1 MPDVKDFSTA
11 KAHETNIERVVQLE
25 AEQERKVPA
34 ANRLSEAIG
43 GFAGTTGFVLVQIV
57 FVGLWLALN
66 SGVMIVPFDPYPYVF
81 LGVVLALEAVLLT
94 SFVLIRQNRMSEK
107 ADQRGHL
114 DLQINLL
121 AEKEITKVIQLLQR
135 MSKEM
140 GIEQLVTDRET
151 KELSKDTEV
160 EDVAR
165 DLKEN
170 LAQEK

>member
-57 FVGLWLALN
+57 FVGLWLTLN
-66 SGVMIVPFDPYPYVF
+66 SGGMISPFDPYPYVF

-160 EDVAR
+160 EGAR

-170 LAQEK
+170 LARRTK

>member
-1 MPDVKDFSTA
+1 
-11 KAHETNIERVVQLE
+11 
-25 AEQERKVPA
+25 
-34 ANRLSEAIG
+34 
-43 GFAGTTGFVLVQIV
+43 
-57 FVGLWLALN
+57 
-66 SGVMIVPFDPYPYVF
+66 
-81 LGVVLALEAVLLT
+81 
-94 SFVLIRQNRMSEK
+94 
-107 ADQRGHL
+107 
-114 DLQINLL
+114 
-121 AEKEITKVIQLLQR
+121 

>member
-1 MPDVKDFSTA
+1 
-11 KAHETNIERVVQLE
+11 
-25 AEQERKVPA
+25 
-34 ANRLSEAIG
+34 
-43 GFAGTTGFVLVQIV
+43 
-57 FVGLWLALN
+57 
-66 SGVMIVPFDPYPYVF
+66 
-81 LGVVLALEAVLLT
+81 
-94 SFVLIRQNRMSEK
+94 MSEK